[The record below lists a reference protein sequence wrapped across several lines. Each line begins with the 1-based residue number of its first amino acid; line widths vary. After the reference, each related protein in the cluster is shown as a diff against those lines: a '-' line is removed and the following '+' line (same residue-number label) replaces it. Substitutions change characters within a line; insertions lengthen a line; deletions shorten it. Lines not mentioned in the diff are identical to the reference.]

1 MQFCNFREYES
12 HFLHI
17 LSVLDGDGRL
27 AEEPDHV
34 PDEGQHVALVLGL
47 RLDPATNL
55 LLNTLNETEV
65 RWINI

>member
-17 LSVLDGDGRL
+17 FSILDGDGRL

-34 PDEGQHVALVLGL
+34 PDEGQHVPLVLGL
-47 RLDPATNL
+47 RLDPATKLFN
-55 LLNTLNETEV
+55 NVKSEV
-65 RWINI
+65 R